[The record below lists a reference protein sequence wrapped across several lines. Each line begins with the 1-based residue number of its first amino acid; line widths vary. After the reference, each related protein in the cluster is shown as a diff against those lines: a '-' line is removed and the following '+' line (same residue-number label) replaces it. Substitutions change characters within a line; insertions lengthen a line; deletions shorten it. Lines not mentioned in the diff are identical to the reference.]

1 MVTQV
6 TATYAEM
13 CTWQNLYAA
22 YRAAA
27 RGKRGRQAAAGFEFR
42 LETRMSPLK
51 EGALQALERRLVRRR

>member
-13 CTWQNLYAA
+13 CTWQNLYSA

-42 LETRMSPLK
+42 LEDNRLEIRMSPLR
-51 EGALQALERRLVRRR
+51 EGALQALEHG

>member
-13 CTWQNLYAA
+13 CTWENLYAA

-27 RGKRGRQAAAGFEFR
+27 RGKRSHPGH
-42 LETRMSPLK
+42 
-51 EGALQALERRLVRRR
+51 RRVRIPVGG